1 MKVSPLKRVNV
12 GLVAAASLV
21 SDPLRAA
28 DGFERVRCDQPIVP
42 ALVGVRST
50 ASEPV
55 VRIEARRKSI
65 RLEHLGAEIVDDS
78 ASTVFWRVCGRPFVV
93 LDARNVWRDAIEL
106 PPHSREAPTFSTAS
120 CEVGGRKIGG
130 IFLGVFSSRGTDGGS
145 LWPVKAAWRVDLK
158 LGKFVALDAAATCAP
173 DGIYTA
179 DQAR

>member
-1 MKVSPLKRVNV
+1 MQLALSRCVHV

-21 SDPLRAA
+21 SGPLRAA

-65 RLEHLGAEIVDDS
+65 RLEHLGAEIVNDNVN
-78 ASTVFWRVCGRPFVV
+78 TIFWRVCDRPFVV
-93 LDARNVWRDAIEL
+93 LDVRNVWRDAIEL
-106 PPHSREAPTFSTAS
+106 PPHSREAPAFSTAS

-130 IFLGVFSSRGTDGGS
+130 IFVGVFSSRGTDGGS
-145 LWPVKAAWRVDLK
+145 LWPVKAAWRVDHK
-158 LGKFVALDAAATCAP
+158 LGRFVALDGAATCSP

-179 DQAR
+179 D